1 MVNINKRGNIEVI
14 FLVVIFLIFIVIL
27 MIIYFLYMQINIQ
40 IFPLKQD
47 IFFIVQNAYFS
58 INMEELA
65 YNNYLVDEVILK
77 NKIQNLISINYNNVF
92 IEKLSYDKYVN
103 KVKINLKVDIY
114 PIILEKFIGKF
125 SVNIYDEV
133 KLKTMDVS

>member
-1 MVNINKRGNIEVI
+1 MVNINKQGNIEVI
-14 FLVVIFLIFIVIL
+14 FLVIIFLIFIVIL

-77 NKIQNLISINYNNVF
+77 DKIQNLISINYNNVF

>member
-77 NKIQNLISINYNNVF
+77 DKIQNLISINYNNVF

-114 PIILEKFIGKF
+114 PIILKKFIGKF
-125 SVNIYDEV
+125 SINIYDEV